1 VAFLVVF
8 TNYRVKMMRKRDKKQ
23 GGFSLIE
30 LMVVIAIVG
39 ILSAIAIPAYQTYI
53 ARTQAAEAIQLLG
66 GIKTTVSEYR
76 VNQGRWPVDNGT
88 AGVEIDA
95 LEIRG
100 KYVQQVEVG
109 KDIFGAARPGAITAT
124 LRASDV
130 AAPLRGKKV
139 GLIPVDNADISIWNC
154 VSDVDTRYLPS
165 ICRQ

>member
-1 VAFLVVF
+1 
-8 TNYRVKMMRKRDKKQ
+8 MMRKRDKKQ

-76 VNQGRWPVDNGT
+76 VNQGRWPIDNGT
-88 AGVEIDA
+88 AGIEIDA

-109 KDIFGAARPGAITAT
+109 KDILAQQGREQLQRRF
-124 LRASDV
+124 
-130 AAPLRGKKV
+130 APV
-139 GLIPVDNADISIWNC
+139 M
-154 VSDVDTRYLPS
+154 LPRH
-165 ICRQ
+165 CEERRWD

>member
-1 VAFLVVF
+1 
-8 TNYRVKMMRKRDKKQ
+8 M
-23 GGFSLIE
+23 
-30 LMVVIAIVG
+30 
-39 ILSAIAIPAYQTYI
+39 
-53 ARTQAAEAIQLLG
+53 LG

-76 VNQGRWPVDNGT
+76 VNQGKWPVDNST
-88 AGVEIDA
+88 AGIEIDA

-130 AAPLRGKKV
+130 AAPLRGKKI

-154 VSDVDTRYLPS
+154 VSDIEVRYLPS
-165 ICRQ
+165 ICRY